1 MSAIFNQIFEENQ
14 VNQNTMMIKE
24 YISEL
29 IDIIFQH
36 SDQGLI
42 LEFYVELCQK
52 NYQFLVQCFEN
63 QEDGQENNKFNI
75 LNPVV
80 AFIKNKICYE

>member
-1 MSAIFNQIFEENQ
+1 MSAIFNQTFEENQ

-29 IDIIFQH
+29 IDIICQH